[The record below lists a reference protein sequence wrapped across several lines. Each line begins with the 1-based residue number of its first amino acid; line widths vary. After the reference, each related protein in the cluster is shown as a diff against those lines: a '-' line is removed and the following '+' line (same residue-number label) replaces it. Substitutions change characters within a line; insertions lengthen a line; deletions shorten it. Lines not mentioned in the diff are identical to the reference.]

1 MAMPAPSTK
10 VVSRSRTVAAP
21 SWTKLS
27 RGMAI
32 RALVEARLLGK
43 RLLTL
48 EADIA
53 VLPTDSRAAA
63 GGETVGRG
71 SARGDSARGDSAR
84 GDSARGD
91 SARGDS
97 ARGVSVG
104 DGHSGTLLMQPRA
117 AGAPA
122 TLNGSPGDGLTR
134 AARSLEHA
142 AAELRSAREAM
153 P

>member
-1 MAMPAPSTK
+1 
-10 VVSRSRTVAAP
+10 
-21 SWTKLS
+21 
-27 RGMAI
+27 MAI

-53 VLPTDSRAAA
+53 VLPTDSRAAG
-63 GGETVGRG
+63 GGESVGRG

-84 GDSARGD
+84 GDSARD
-91 SARGDS
+91 E
-97 ARGVSVG
+97 
-104 DGHSGTLLMQPRA
+104 HYGTLLMQPRA

-153 P
+153 S